1 MHNTHFAQPT
11 LLKISQLLDNF
22 MLYHFGIQLQKQNS
36 KEGNLK
42 IHFSSFCAMLF
53 FNRDHGSVL
62 TINIATQIQI
72 G

>member
-1 MHNTHFAQPT
+1 MHNTH
-11 LLKISQLLDNF
+11 LLNQHSSKIGQLLDNF
-22 MLYHFGIQLQKQNS
+22 VLYHFGIQLPKQNS
-36 KEGNLK
+36 RKGNLK
-42 IHFSSFCAMLF
+42 IHFASFCAMLF

>member
-1 MHNTHFAQPT
+1 MHNTH
-11 LLKISQLLDNF
+11 LLNQHSSKIGQLLDNF
-22 MLYHFGIQLQKQNS
+22 VLYHFGIQLQKQNS

-53 FNRDHGSVL
+53 SSRDHGSVL
-62 TINIATQIQI
+62 TIDIATQIQI